1 VQPTATPV
9 PSAKKSPGLPDPHRK
24 AGPHH
29 ARPHTQPPPP
39 HRRYES
45 IPQAAERAGVTT
57 RTIRRWIAQGELTGF
72 RMGKR
77 MIRLDADE
85 LDKRLRPIPA
95 AGGR

>member
-1 VQPTATPV
+1 MPV
-9 PSAKKSPGLPDPHRK
+9 RVPKP
-24 AGPHH
+24 
-29 ARPHTQPPPP
+29 QPP

-45 IPQAAERAGVTT
+45 IPQAFERAGVTT

-85 LDKRLRPIPA
+85 LDNRLRPIPS
-95 AGGR
+95 AGGANR